1 MIGDCINYNK
11 NSAFCE
17 YIGHNVHCE
26 YKGESSKCILQ
37 NNYNIHNSNN
47 SSILP
52 GTAKLKTKLYL
63 RFMFTPNIL
72 NDGAAVWVTVLK
84 AINNLGF
91 AFNPDTF
98 NVIYVKDDLDPN
110 VVQCSGIIDKY
121 FISIIKDESEV
132 KQAMSNL
139 VIYLTETLNVE
150 ILEMNCVTI

>member
-17 YIGHNVHCE
+17 YIGHKVHCE

-37 NNYNIHNSNN
+37 NNYSIHDSAI

-63 RFMFTPNIL
+63 RFMFTSNTL
-72 NDGAAVWVTVLK
+72 KDNADVWVAVLK

-91 AFNPDTF
+91 AFDPETF

-121 FISIIKDESEV
+121 FTDIIKDESGV
-132 KQAMSNL
+132 KPAAFNL
-139 VIYLTETLNVE
+139 ISYLTETLNAE
-150 ILEMNCVTI
+150 ILEMKCVTI